1 MKSRNWVVALVLTL
15 TANIL
20 LPHLSWAVDI
30 DVFATINGLKC
41 NGSIADARFKDSI
54 IVRSLSGGVSNV
66 VSTPGGLSGG
76 RASPTPLK
84 IAKDFDQ
91 CSPLLFRAGVMNQH
105 FTAVTI
111 SFVRPGVNP
120 LVFFEIEL
128 TNATVQDL
136 TMGAN
141 DALAQTS
148 EEVSFTYQTIR
159 LTDIIIGADGKPTG
173 QVTVECDFV
182 TASCK

>member
-1 MKSRNWVVALVLTL
+1 MKVKKLVIALSLGLTFQ
-15 TANIL
+15 AL
-20 LPHLSWAVDI
+20 LPHLSSALDI
-30 DVFATINGLKC
+30 DVFATIDGLRC
-41 NGSIADARFKDSI
+41 NGSGGDPRFTDAI
-54 IVRSLSGGVSNV
+54 IVRSLSGGVSNTV
-66 VSTPGGLSGG
+66 PTQGG
-76 RASPTPLK
+76 RATPTPLK

-105 FTAVTI
+105 FSRVTI
-111 SFVRPGVNP
+111 SFVRPDVNP

-148 EEVSFTYQTIR
+148 EEVSFSYQTIR
-159 LTDIIIGADGKPTG
+159 LTDVVIGPDGKPAG
-173 QVTVECDFV
+173 QVSVVCDFA
-182 TASCK
+182 TARCN